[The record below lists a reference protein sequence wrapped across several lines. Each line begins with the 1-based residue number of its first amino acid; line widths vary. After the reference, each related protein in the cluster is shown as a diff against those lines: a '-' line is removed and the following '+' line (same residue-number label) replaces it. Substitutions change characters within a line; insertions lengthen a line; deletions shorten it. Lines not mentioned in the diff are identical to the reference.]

1 MRVRRAGGEV
11 NRANFSQRDRASRRR
26 ADADT
31 VVVLRPRALWW
42 ILSAACGGAPADTT
56 IDIVHDVCAP
66 ITLAVSAPTEA
77 QRAGIAGA
85 LALWR
90 ADGVGTMS
98 VVDDPA
104 AGAGAIEIRFEP
116 AGLPFHGLY
125 DDEAGIVYIN
135 RAIEDLTPLSIVI
148 AHELGHS
155 FGLPH
160 VETAERRSLMN
171 PGNLVTPPTAGD
183 RAAVE
188 ALWGR
193 CEEAPP

>member
-1 MRVRRAGGEV
+1 MRVRRAGEEV
-11 NRANFSQRDRASRRR
+11 NCTNFSQRVRASRRR
-26 ADADT
+26 VDADS

-42 ILSAACGGAPADTT
+42 IFSAACGGAPADTT

-66 ITLAVSAPTEA
+66 ITLAVNAPTDA

-90 ADGVGTMS
+90 RGGVGTMS
-98 VVDDPA
+98 IVDDAA
-104 AGAGAIEIRFEP
+104 AGAGAIEIRFET

-125 DDEAGIVYIN
+125 DDETGIVYIN

-160 VETAERRSLMN
+160 IGAAERRSLMN
-171 PGNLVTPPTAGD
+171 PGNLVTPPTAEDG
-183 RAAVE
+183 AAIE

>member
-1 MRVRRAGGEV
+1 V
-11 NRANFSQRDRASRRR
+11 NEPT
-26 ADADT
+26 DT
-31 VVVLRPRALWW
+31 
-42 ILSAACGGAPADTT
+42 
-56 IDIVHDVCAP
+56 
-66 ITLAVSAPTEA
+66 
-77 QRAGIAGA
+77 QRAGIDGA

-90 ADGVGTMS
+90 GDGVATMS
-98 VVDDPA
+98 VVDAAA
-104 AGAGAIEIRFEP
+104 AGAGTIELRFET

-125 DDEAGIVYIN
+125 DDETGIVYIN

-160 VETAERRSLMN
+160 VDTAERRSLMN
-171 PGNLVTPPTAGD
+171 PGNFVTPPTTED
-183 RAAVE
+183 RAAIE